1 MRHPALATLA
11 LLASSISTA
20 QPYTEA
26 QLRQAQQLRD
36 QALVGSAAYALV
48 ESLTT
53 EVGPRLAGSEGDA
66 RGRAWAEAKFR
77 ELGYDRVW
85 TEDVSFPVWERG
97 FESAAVLSPFPQPL
111 VVAALGGTVGTPEG
125 GIQAEVIA
133 FDSLA
138 ALQAADRAD
147 VEGKIVFINERME
160 RARDGSGYGRSS
172 IIRVQ
177 GASVA
182 GRAGAAG
189 VLIRSIGTDASSRQ
203 PHTGIMRYDNTPT
216 RIPAAALSNV
226 DADLLEKIIA
236 RGLPVRLKLELGS
249 RQRAGEYTS
258 ANVIGEITGSERPE
272 ELILLAAHL
281 DSWDLG
287 TGAIDDGA
295 GIAITMAAGA
305 MIGQLER
312 RPRRSIRVVAY
323 ANEEQGIYGGKAY
336 AERHADDLLN
346 HILALESDFGAGRL
360 YRFDTRVAESA
371 FPLADQIQTVLAPL
385 GIERGGNEAYGGAD
399 ISTLRDAGVPVAG
412 LAQDGTYYFDI
423 HHTANDTL
431 DKIVP
436 ADLDQNVAGFVA
448 LSYLAAD
455 TEDYFD
461 ERERAAE

>member
-1 MRHPALATLA
+1 MRITAFALSSM
-11 LLASSISTA
+11 LASACAVA
-20 QPYTEA
+20 QPFNEP
-26 QLRQAQQLRD
+26 QLQQAAALRD
-36 QALVGSAAYALV
+36 QALAGSGAFALV

-66 RGRAWAEAKFR
+66 RGRAWAEAKFKA
-77 ELGYDRVW
+77 LGYDRVW
-85 TEDVSFPVWERG
+85 TEEVSFPVWERG
-97 FESAAVLSPFPQPL
+97 FENAAVLSPFPQPL

-125 GIQAEVIA
+125 GIRAEVVA
-133 FDSLA
+133 FNSLTE
-138 ALQAADRAD
+138 LQAADRAS
-147 VEGKIVFINERME
+147 VEGRIVFINQRME
-160 RARDGSGYGRSS
+160 RARDGSGYGRSA

-189 VLIRSIGTDASSRQ
+189 VLIRSIGTDSTSRQ

-236 RGLPVRLKLELGS
+236 RGQPVVVKLELGS

-258 ANVIGEITGSERPE
+258 ANVIGEITGSEEPQE
-272 ELILLAAHL
+272 VILLAAHL

-305 MIGQLER
+305 MIGKLER

-360 YRFDTRVAESA
+360 YRFDTRFAESA
-371 FPLADQIQTVLAPL
+371 FPLAEQIQAVLAPL
-385 GIERGGNEAYGGAD
+385 AIERGGNEAYGGAD
-399 ISTLRDAGVPVAG
+399 IGPLRDAGVPVAG

-436 ADLDQNVAGFVA
+436 EDLDQNVAGFVA

-455 TEDYFD
+455 TEAYFD
-461 ERERAAE
+461 ERERAGK